1 MIEEQTFQDDD
12 TALPQPAPRRK
23 FPWGM
28 LLVAASFVIIAFLSW
43 YGSWFG
49 RPLSDA
55 KIGEYLNDRE
65 KPRNVQHALSQIA
78 DRIIKG
84 DSAVKQWYPAV
95 IASAENPSPE
105 VRLTAAWTM
114 GQDNSDQDFHKTLLS
129 LIGDS
134 HPGVRHNAALAL
146 VRFGD
151 GAGRAE
157 LVAMLKP
164 YSLKAEN
171 AGVAEAII
179 EEEGIAVAHGSPL
192 MRIKQDDGQTVE
204 MRAPEDGR
212 VELVVAT
219 DGTLVQAGDELVVL
233 APSVTQV
240 ENVLVALALVGKHED
255 IASIERYTQ
264 PIPGMPDY
272 IRERANMAIREINRR
287 SPVAVPA

>member
-1 MIEEQTFQDDD
+1 MMEEQTFQDDEN
-12 TALPQPAPRRK
+12 LPQPASRRK

-28 LLVAASFVIIAFLSW
+28 LLVAASFVVIAFLSW

-55 KIGEYLNDRE
+55 KIVEYLNDRE

-78 DRIIKG
+78 DRIMKG
-84 DSAVKQWYPAV
+84 DSSAKQWYPAV

-114 GQDNSDQDFHKTLLS
+114 GQDNSDQDFHKALLS
-129 LIGDS
+129 LVGDTNA
-134 HPGVRHNAALAL
+134 GVRHNAALAL

-164 YSLKAEN
+164 YSIRAEN
-171 AGVAEAII
+171 SGVAEAII

-219 DGTLVQAGDELVVL
+219 DGTRVQSGDELIVL

-240 ENVLVALALVGKHED
+240 ENVLVALALVGKSED
-255 IASIERYTQ
+255 IASIERYTR

-272 IRERANMAIREINRR
+272 IREKANIAIREINRR
-287 SPVAVPA
+287 SSASLPA

>member
-1 MIEEQTFQDDD
+1 MIDEQEIQDDPQ
-12 TALPQPAPRRK
+12 LPQPLPPRK

-28 LLVAASFVIIAFLSW
+28 MAVAATFVVVAFLSW

-84 DSAVKQWYPAV
+84 DQSVSQWYPAV

-105 VRLTAAWTM
+105 VRRTAAWTM
-114 GQDNSDQDFHKTLLS
+114 GQDSSNQEFHQTLLT
-129 LIGDS
+129 LLRDGD
-134 HPGVRHNAALAL
+134 PGVRHNAALQL

-151 GAGRAE
+151 GSGRAE
-157 LVAMLKP
+157 LVTMLEP
-164 YSLKAEN
+164 YSIKAET

-192 MRIKQDDGQTVE
+192 TRIKQDDGRVME
-204 MRAPEDGR
+204 IRAPDDGR
-212 VELVVAT
+212 VDTVVAT
-219 DGTLVQAGDELVVL
+219 DGASVQTGDELVVL
-233 APSVTQV
+233 SPSVVQV
-240 ENVLVALALVGKHED
+240 ENVLVALALVGRTED
-255 IASIERYTQ
+255 VAAIERYTR
-264 PIPGMPDY
+264 PLPGMPDH
-272 IRERANMAIREINRR
+272 IREMASRAIREINRR
-287 SPVAVPA
+287 SSTTMPA

>member
-1 MIEEQTFQDDD
+1 MIDEQQIQDDPQ
-12 TALPQPAPRRK
+12 LPQPLARRK

-28 LLVAASFVIIAFLSW
+28 MLVAATFIVVAFLSW

-49 RPLSDA
+49 RSLSEA

-84 DSAVKQWYPAV
+84 DQSVRQWYPAV
-95 IASAENPSPE
+95 IASAENSSPE

-114 GQDNSDQDFHKTLLS
+114 GQDNSNQEFHQTLLS
-129 LIGDS
+129 LLRDND
-134 HPGVRHNAALAL
+134 PGVRHNAALAL

-164 YSLKAEN
+164 YSLKAET

-192 MRIKQDDGQTVE
+192 TRIKQDDGQTVE

-212 VELVVAT
+212 IETVIAT
-219 DGTLVQAGDELVVL
+219 DGTFIQPGDELVVL
-233 APSVTQV
+233 SPSVAQV
-240 ENVLVALALVGKHED
+240 ENVLVALALVGRPED
-255 IASIERYTQ
+255 VAAIERYAQ
-264 PIPGMPDY
+264 PLPGMPDH
-272 IRERANMAIREINRR
+272 IREMAARAILEINRR
-287 SPVAVPA
+287 SSASLPA

>member
-1 MIEEQTFQDDD
+1 MIDEQHIQDEPES
-12 TALPQPAPRRK
+12 PQPLARRK

-28 LLVAASFVIIAFLSW
+28 MLVAASFVIIAFLSW

-49 RPLSDA
+49 RPLSDS
-55 KIGEYLNDRE
+55 KIGEYLSDRE

-84 DSAVKQWYPAV
+84 DQSVRQWYPAV

-114 GQDNSDQDFHKTLLS
+114 GQDNSNQEFHQALLS
-129 LIGDS
+129 LLKDGD
-134 HPGVRHNAALAL
+134 PGVRHNAALAL

-164 YSLKAEN
+164 YSLKAET

-192 MRIKQDDGQTVE
+192 TRIKQDDGQIME
-204 MRAPEDGR
+204 IRAPEDGR
-212 VELVVAT
+212 VETVIAT
-219 DGTLVQAGDELVVL
+219 DGAFIQPGDELVVL
-233 APSVTQV
+233 SPSVAQV
-240 ENVLVALALVGKHED
+240 ENVLVALALVGRPED
-255 IASIERYTQ
+255 VAAIERYTQ
-264 PIPGMPDY
+264 MIQGMPDH
-272 IRERANMAIREINRR
+272 IREMAGRAIREINRR
-287 SPVAVPA
+287 AAAPVPA

>member
-1 MIEEQTFQDDD
+1 MEEQTFQDDD
-12 TALPQPAPRRK
+12 APLPQPAPRRK

-49 RPLSDA
+49 RTLSDA
-55 KIGEYLNDRE
+55 KIGEYLSDRE

-84 DSAVKQWYPAV
+84 DGSAKQWYPAV
-95 IASAENPSPE
+95 IASAANPSPE

-114 GQDNSDQDFHKTLLS
+114 GQDNTNQDFHNTLLS
-129 LIGDS
+129 LVEDP

-212 VELVVAT
+212 VELVIAT
-219 DGTLVQAGDELVVL
+219 DGTIVQTGDELIVL
-233 APSVTQV
+233 APSVAQV
-240 ENVLVALALVGKHED
+240 ENVLVALALIGKQED
-255 IASIERYTQ
+255 ISSIERYTQ
-264 PIPGMPDY
+264 PVQGMPDY
-272 IRERANMAIREINRR
+272 IRERANIAIREINRR
-287 SPVAVPA
+287 SSASLPA

>member
-1 MIEEQTFQDDD
+1 MIDEQQFQDDPE
-12 TALPQPAPRRK
+12 TAHPVARRK

-84 DSAVKQWYPAV
+84 DQAVRQWYPAV

-114 GQDNSDQDFHKTLLS
+114 GQDNSNQDFHQTLLS
-129 LIGDS
+129 LLADNN
-134 HPGVRHNAALAL
+134 PGVRHNAALAL

-151 GAGRAE
+151 ATGRAE

-164 YSLKAEN
+164 YSIKAET

-179 EEEGIAVAHGSPL
+179 EGEGIAVAHGSPL
-192 MRIKQDDGQTVE
+192 TRIKQDDGQTVE
-204 MRAPEDGR
+204 IRAPEDGR
-212 VELVVAT
+212 VEAVIAT
-219 DGTLVQAGDELVVL
+219 DGAFVQSGDELVVL
-233 APSVTQV
+233 SPSVAQV
-240 ENVLVALALVGKHED
+240 ENVLVALALVGKSED
-255 IASIERYTQ
+255 VAAIERYTQ
-264 PIPGMPDY
+264 PIQGMPDH
-272 IRERANMAIREINRR
+272 IRAMADRAIREINRR
-287 SPVAVPA
+287 AVAPVPA

>member
-1 MIEEQTFQDDD
+1 MMDEQTFQDDD
-12 TALPQPAPRRK
+12 ATLPQPAPRRK

-55 KIGEYLNDRE
+55 KIGEYLGDRE

-78 DRIIKG
+78 DRIMRG
-84 DSAVKQWYPAV
+84 DGSAKQWYPAV

-129 LIGDS
+129 LVEDP

-171 AGVAEAII
+171 SGVAEAII

-192 MRIKQDDGQTVE
+192 VRIKQDDGQTVE

-219 DGTLVQAGDELVVL
+219 DGAVVRAGDELIVL

-240 ENVLVALALVGKHED
+240 ENVLVALTLVGKHED

-272 IRERANMAIREINRR
+272 IREKAGIAIREINRR
-287 SPVAVPA
+287 SSASSPA

>member
-1 MIEEQTFQDDD
+1 MTEEQEIQQEPE
-12 TALPQPAPRRK
+12 LSKPAARRK

-28 LLVAASFVIIAFLSW
+28 LLVATTFVVVAFLSW

-55 KIGEYLNDRE
+55 KIGEYLYDRE

-84 DSAVKQWYPAV
+84 DSSVKQWYPAV
-95 IASAENPSPE
+95 IASAENPAPE

-114 GQDNSDQDFHKTLLS
+114 GQDNSNQDFHRTLLT
-129 LIGDS
+129 LLADTN
-134 HPGVRHNAALAL
+134 PGVRHNAALAL

-164 YSLKAEN
+164 YSIKAEIG
-171 AGVAEAII
+171 GVAEAII
-179 EEEGIAVAHGSPL
+179 EAEGVAVAQGSPL
-192 MRIKQDDGQTVE
+192 TRIKQDDGQTVE

-212 VELVVAT
+212 LEMVVAT
-219 DGTLVQAGDELVVL
+219 DGSVVRSGDELVVL
-233 APSVTQV
+233 SPSVTQV
-240 ENVLVALALVGKHED
+240 ENVLLALALVGKPDD
-255 IASIERYTQ
+255 IAAIERYIQ
-264 PIPGMPDY
+264 PISGMPDH
-272 IRERANMAIREINRR
+272 IRERASFAIREINRR
-287 SPVAVPA
+287 AAASVPA

>member
-1 MIEEQTFQDDD
+1 MIEEQPFQDDEK
-12 TALPQPAPRRK
+12 TLSQTVPRRK

-28 LLVAASFVIIAFLSW
+28 FIIIAFLSW

-49 RPLSDA
+49 RPLSDS
-55 KIGEYLNDRE
+55 KIGEYLSDRE

-78 DRIIKG
+78 DRIMKG
-84 DSAVKQWYPAV
+84 DASVKQWYPAV
-95 IASAENPSPE
+95 IASAANPSPE

-114 GQDNSDQDFHKTLLS
+114 GQDNSYQDFHKSLLTLVE
-129 LIGDS
+129 DS

-151 GAGRAE
+151 GTGRGE

-179 EEEGIAVAHGSPL
+179 EEEGIAVAQGSPL

-204 MRAPEDGR
+204 MRAPEDSR
-212 VELVVAT
+212 VELVVAM
-219 DGTLVQAGDELVVL
+219 DGTVVQAGDELMVL

-240 ENVLVALALVGKHED
+240 ENVLVALTLVGKHED

-272 IRERANMAIREINRR
+272 IRERANVAIREINRR
-287 SPVAVPA
+287 SSVTLPA